1 MNRRKYSRQ
10 TILRSTG
17 ILLLSGVLAYSCG
30 PSIPVRFP
38 QYPRATGAKLK
49 SVLEGGRNLGVIA
62 AKTNPAILRRIGY
75 ENDWSDT
82 MEGAVST
89 AVSKKGFFE
98 VVDLSGRKERLRELA
113 YTQSGMTGE
122 SLAIGRELAVNSMLT
137 VQMTNA
143 PRQECKTEM
152 VADYSGYAM
161 ELALAKAQG
170 ESTDKANL
178 EKKTGVLYLTIFVV
192 GRLTSVETGRT
203 VTYSHT
209 QPYRQVSK
217 AGDTDCPSA
226 LLAFDG
232 AVDQAAR
239 GIADNLSPSIVEIS
253 VPLLEDADDVRDDE
267 SRDMV
272 GGYLNSGN
280 QWAEVADFDRAAKD
294 WRRALNESS
303 GVSISA
309 LWNLAVY
316 SWYAGEYDD
325 AERYFEQA
333 LDGGGPDWLDGAK
346 RELMARF
353 SEQKRL
359 AEGAR
364 R

>member
-1 MNRRKYSRQ
+1 MRECTAYLAIGA
-10 TILRSTG
+10 T
-17 ILLLSGVLAYSCG
+17 LLLACG

-38 QYPRATGAKLK
+38 QYPSATGAKLK
-49 SVLEGGRNLGVIA
+49 AVLEGGRNVGVVA
-62 AKTNPAILRRIGY
+62 AKTNPRILARIGY

-82 MEGAVST
+82 MEGAVTT
-89 AVSKKGFFE
+89 AVAEKGFFE

-143 PRQECKTEM
+143 PRQECKREM
-152 VADYSGYAM
+152 VADYTGYAM
-161 ELALAKAQG
+161 DLALAKAQG
-170 ESTDKANL
+170 DSTDGASL
-178 EKKTGVLYLTIFVV
+178 EKKTGVLYLTVYVV

-209 QPYRQVSK
+209 KPFRQVNK
-217 AGDTDCPSA
+217 PGDTDCPSA
-226 LLAFDG
+226 LAAFDG
-232 AVDQAAR
+232 AIDQAAR
-239 GIADNLSPSIVEIS
+239 GIADNLSPKIVELP
-253 VPLLEDADDVRDDE
+253 VPLMEDGDGVRDDE
-267 SRDMV
+267 ARDLV
-272 GGYLNSGN
+272 TGYLSSGN
-280 QWAEVADFDRAAKD
+280 EWAEVADFDRAAKD

-303 GVSISA
+303 GDSVSA

-316 SWYAGEYDD
+316 SWYSGDYDD
-325 AERYFEQA
+325 AERYFDRA

-359 AEGAR
+359 AEGR
-364 R
+364 NR

>member
-1 MNRRKYSRQ
+1 MNRRNTSRQ

-17 ILLLSGVLAYSCG
+17 ILLLSGVFAYSCG

-38 QYPRATGAKLK
+38 QYPRSTGAKLK
-49 SVLEGGRNLGVIA
+49 AVLEGGRNVGVIA
-62 AKTNPAILRRIGY
+62 AKTNPAILQRIGY

-82 MEGAVST
+82 MEGAVTT

-113 YTQSGMTGE
+113 YTQSGMTAE

-161 ELALAKAQG
+161 QLALAKAQG
-170 ESTDKANL
+170 DSTDKANL
-178 EKKTGVLYLTIFVV
+178 EKKTGVLYLTVFVV
-192 GRLTSVETGRT
+192 GRLTSIETGRT

-209 QPYRQVSK
+209 QPFRQVNK
-217 AGDTDCPSA
+217 VGDTDCPSA

-232 AVDQAAR
+232 AVDQAAQ
-239 GIADNLSPSIVEIS
+239 GIADNLSPSIVELS
-253 VPLLEDADDVRDDE
+253 VPLLEDADDVGDDE

-272 GGYLNSGN
+272 GGYLASGN

-303 GVSISA
+303 GQSISA

-359 AEGAR
+359 ADGAR

>member
-1 MNRRKYSRQ
+1 MNRTNPRWYHNF
-10 TILRSTG
+10 RSVG
-17 ILLLSGVLAYSCG
+17 MLSLSALFAYSCG

-38 QYPRATGAKLK
+38 QYPRATGDKLK
-49 SVLEGGRNLGVIA
+49 AVLEGGRNLGIVA
-62 AKTNPAILRRIGY
+62 APTSPAILRQIGY

-82 MEGAVST
+82 MEGAAT
-89 AVSKKGFFE
+89 TEIGKKGFFE

-113 YTQSGMTGE
+113 YTQSGMTAE
-122 SLAIGRELAVNSMLT
+122 SLAIGRELAINSMLT

-161 ELALAKAQG
+161 QLALAKAQG

-178 EKKTGVLYLTIFVV
+178 EKKTGVLYLTVFVV

-209 QPYRQVSK
+209 EPFRQVNQV
-217 AGDTDCPSA
+217 GDTDCPSA
-226 LLAFDG
+226 LAAFDG
-232 AVDQAAR
+232 AVDAAAR
-239 GIADNLSPSIVEIS
+239 GIADNLSPSIVELN
-253 VPLLEDADDVRDDE
+253 VPLMEDADDVGDGEARDV
-267 SRDMV
+267 V
-272 GGYLNSGN
+272 GSYLSSGN
-280 QWAEVADFDRAAKD
+280 KWAETADFDRAAKE
-294 WRRALNESS
+294 WRKALTESDGAS
-303 GVSISA
+303 VSA

-325 AERYFEQA
+325 AEKYFEKA

-346 RELMARF
+346 RELMSRF